1 VALTSGASA
10 SDHGPD
16 GWGQIN
22 ALGPDAMIRLEADRD
37 VVHLRATSSVDTTL
51 VVLGPDGATFCND
64 DTSGFDPAVVVQPAP
79 AGDYAVWVGTFG
91 GGEGGTATL
100 TASGAAGAG
109 VAPGGAGGFAGLMQS
124 PFEGQTFASAVE
136 ALALMEEEGLGEV
149 LTYQRVEAQGAEGFT
164 LHGVTLT
171 DPTGETPP
179 LNVGRV
185 RVSDL
190 DLAGLGAT
198 GAPGRFSIVMEE
210 IDYAALVA
218 AANEAM
224 VALPSLAGTPALSIS
239 ASLLPPSDDPGR
251 RILRAE
257 MLLEG
262 QVSLGMETRMRWHD
276 GVGIPDDP
284 TAIPA
289 EAMTV
294 ELRNFGFLG
303 AVAAMQAGQA
313 GMEPAAF
320 GRMMLNSLGVL
331 LAPASPGGAR
341 AQLLDALTKAVDAGL
356 ERPGILR
363 TSIASRSSRG
373 LE

>member
-1 VALTSGASA
+1 
-10 SDHGPD
+10 
-16 GWGQIN
+16 
-22 ALGPDAMIRLEADRD
+22 MIRIEAARD
-37 VVHLRATSSVDTTL
+37 ALHLRATSSVDTTI
-51 VVLGPDGATFCND
+51 VVLAPDGTAYCND
-64 DTSGFDPAVVVQPAP
+64 DTNGFDPAVAVQPAP

-91 GGEGGTATL
+91 GGDGGAATL
-100 TASGAAGAG
+100 TVSGEAGAST
-109 VAPGGAGGFAGLMQS
+109 VPGGASGFSGLMQS
-124 PFEGQTFASAVE
+124 PFEGRTFASAVD
-136 ALALMEEEGLGEV
+136 ALELLMQQEGLGET
-149 LTYQRVEAQGAEGFT
+149 LSYQRVEAQGAEGFT

-171 DPTGETPP
+171 DPTGQTPP
-179 LNVGRV
+179 LGVGRI
-185 RVSDL
+185 RVNDL

-198 GAPGRFSIVMEE
+198 GAPGRFSIVLEE

-224 VALPSLAGTPALSIS
+224 VPLPSLAGNPALSVS
-239 ASLLPPSDDPGR
+239 ASLLPPDGAADR
-251 RILRAE
+251 RVMKAE
-257 MLLEG
+257 VVLDG
-262 QVSLGMETRMRWHD
+262 QFSLGVETRMRWHD

-373 LE
+373 LEEIFEELEEAAFDSDEVSVEVTFEPLP